1 MKKSVIDKIEKEI
14 NEKTKLPNEVKEKIK
29 KEVFTNIA
37 VASVII
43 LYLIFII
50 LGSVGSVKN
59 VRAIDLNIFSIIF
72 LGMTIFLFEVAYRK
86 DDGKLAIYGI
96 ESLIVAIF
104 TLFLPYIIFELN
116 KTDKKYYL
124 MASIYIASYYILK
137 SIVIAIKTKN
147 KYMNSNIS
155 DIKEIVKKEKTK
167 RRIKEDI
174 EEVEEVI
181 EKTTTKKAATKKE
194 TTKKEPVKKIP
205 TKKTASKAET
215 KTKKETT
222 TKSSKENDKNESAP
236 KKRGRPRKTETAKS
250 EDKPKEEITPKKR
263 GRPRKVAISND

>member
-1 MKKSVIDKIEKEI
+1 MKKSTIEKIEKEI

-29 KEVFTNIA
+29 KEVFINIA

-43 LYLIFII
+43 LYLIFIV
-50 LGSVGSVKN
+50 LGSVGSIKN

-72 LGMTIFLFEVAYRK
+72 LGTAITIFEVAYRK

-96 ESLIVAIF
+96 ESLVVAIF

-137 SIVIAIKTKN
+137 SIIISAKTRS

-155 DIKEIVKKEKTK
+155 DVKEIVKKEKTK

-174 EEVEEVI
+174 EETEEIV

-194 TTKKEPVKKIP
+194 PTKKTP
-205 TKKTASKAET
+205 TKKTASKTET

-222 TKSSKENDKNESAP
+222 AKSSKENDKNESAP
-236 KKRGRPRKTETAKS
+236 KKRGRPRKTEIANS
-250 EDKPKEEITPKKR
+250 ENKPKEETAPKKR
-263 GRPRKVAISND
+263 GRPRKVVTSND